1 MASSNNEQL
10 ISICCDG
17 SRGFRPWHKA
27 EAQHLAL
34 AYQEQRLPHALILV
48 GPQYVEKTH
57 FAREFAQF
65 LLCASPL
72 NGVACGQCKSC
83 QLCIAG
89 THPDWLNVQPEEPRK
104 VLRVDTIRQVQTRL
118 QQTAQQGGNKVC
130 VISPAEQMN
139 ENAANA
145 LLKILEEPPANT
157 YFLLVAHHASK
168 ILPTIISRCQRL
180 SFAMPAQDEII
191 NWLRADFAPADIQQA
206 LEKGRGFPGRV
217 YQLLNGGIDTQLDE
231 KLLASF
237 FNGRES
243 AQNVAKSIDSSQLPD
258 FLDSFLRLISVGVK
272 SSQDGAKAAAN
283 NGIVSQ
289 LPIANLPASELHQI
303 YDCVAA
309 AKVALAQNANPRL
322 LLESLLLQCFAIYS
336 KFNS

>member
-1 MASSNNEQL
+1 MASNNNEQL
-10 ISICCDG
+10 SAICCDG
-17 SRGFRPWHKA
+17 PRGFRPWHKA
-27 EAQHLAL
+27 EAAHLVL

-65 LLCASPL
+65 LLCLSPL
-72 NGVACGQCKSC
+72 NGVACSQCKSC

-89 THPDWLNVQPEEPRK
+89 THPDWINVEPEEPRK
-104 VLRVDTIRQVQTRL
+104 VLRVDTIRQVQARL

-180 SFAMPAQDEII
+180 SFAIPAQQDIVD
-191 NWLRADFAPADIQQA
+191 WLSDDFTKDAIQQA

-217 YQLLNGGIDTQLDE
+217 YQLLNGGIDTQMDESLLDA
-231 KLLASF
+231 LFSGRQTAQDLAK
-237 FNGRES
+237 N
-243 AQNVAKSIDSSQLPD
+243 IDSSQLPE
-258 FLDSFLRLISVGVK
+258 FLDGFLRLTSRSVK
-272 SSQDGAKAAAN
+272 NSQGDAAAAEN
-283 NGIVSQ
+283 KSVLSQ
-289 LPIANLPASELHQI
+289 LPACELHQI
-303 YDCVAA
+303 YDRVAA
-309 AKVALAQNANPRL
+309 AKVGLAQNANSRL
-322 LLESLLLQCFAIYS
+322 LLESLLLQCLTIYS
-336 KFNS
+336 SHL

>member
-10 ISICCDG
+10 ISICCTD

-27 EAQHLAL
+27 EAEHLAL

-65 LLCASPL
+65 LLCASPI
-72 NGVACGQCKSC
+72 NGVACAQCKSC

-89 THPDWLNVQPEEPRK
+89 THPDWLNVEPEEPRK
-104 VLRVDTIRQVQTRL
+104 VLRVDTIRQVQARL

-145 LLKILEEPPANT
+145 LLKILEEPPVNT
-157 YFLLVAHHASK
+157 YFLLVVHHASK

-180 SFAMPAQDEII
+180 SFAIPAQQDIV
-191 NWLRADFAPADIQQA
+191 NWLNDDFASTDIQQA
-206 LEKGRGFPGRV
+206 IEKGRGFPGRV
-217 YQLLNGGIDTQLDE
+217 YQLLNESIDAQQDE
-231 KLLASF
+231 VLLSSF
-237 FNGRES
+237 FSGRES
-243 AQNVAKSIDSSQLPD
+243 AQNVAKGIDSSQLPD
-258 FLDSFLRLISVGVK
+258 FLDSFLRLISCSVK
-272 SSQDGAKAAAN
+272 SSQDDTVPAAN
-283 NGIVSQ
+283 KGILSQ
-289 LPIANLPASELHQI
+289 LPASELHQI
-303 YDCVAA
+303 YNCVAA

-322 LLESLLLQCFAIYS
+322 LLESLLLQCFAIAN

>member
-1 MASSNNEQL
+1 MNSNEQFK
-10 ISICCDG
+10 SICTEA
-17 SRGFRPWHKA
+17 SRAFRPWHKA
-27 EAQHLAL
+27 EAEHLSL
-34 AYQEQRLPHALILV
+34 AYQEQRLPHALIFV

-65 LLCASPL
+65 LLCTSPVD
-72 NGVACGQCKSC
+72 GVACSKCKSC
-83 QLCIAG
+83 QLCMAG
-89 THPDWLNVQPEEPRK
+89 SHPDWLNIEPEEPRK
-104 VLRVDTIRQVQTRL
+104 VLRVDTIRQVQARL

-157 YFLLVAHHASK
+157 YFLLVAHHASE

-180 SFAMPAQDEII
+180 SFAIPPRQEII
-191 NWLRADFAPADIQQA
+191 NWLSDDFANDKIQQA

-217 YQLLNGGIDTQLDE
+217 YELLNGGIDAQSDE
-231 KLLASF
+231 SLLASF
-237 FNGRES
+237 FAGQET
-243 AQNVAKSIDSSQLPD
+243 AQSVAKNIDSAQLPD
-258 FLDSFLRLISVGVK
+258 FLDSFLRLISHSLK
-272 SSQDGAKAAAN
+272 SGQDGTVAAAN
-283 NGIVSQ
+283 NSVLSQ
-289 LPIANLPASELHQI
+289 LSACELHQI

>member
-1 MASSNNEQL
+1 QA
-10 ISICCDG
+10 
-17 SRGFRPWHKA
+17 
-27 EAQHLAL
+27 
-34 AYQEQRLPHALILV
+34 
-48 GPQYVEKTH
+48 
-57 FAREFAQF
+57 
-65 LLCASPL
+65 
-72 NGVACGQCKSC
+72 
-83 QLCIAG
+83 
-89 THPDWLNVQPEEPRK
+89 
-104 VLRVDTIRQVQTRL
+104 RL

-180 SFAMPAQDEII
+180 SFAIPPRQEII
-191 NWLRADFAPADIQQA
+191 NWLSEDFANDKIQQA

-217 YQLLNGGIDTQLDE
+217 YELLNGGIDAQSDE
-231 KLLASF
+231 SLLVSF
-237 FNGRES
+237 FAGQETAQSVVKNVDS
-243 AQNVAKSIDSSQLPD
+243 AQLPD
-258 FLDSFLRLISVGVK
+258 FLDSFLRLISHSLK
-272 SSQDGAKAAAN
+272 SGQDAPVAAAN
-283 NGIVSQ
+283 NRVLSQ
-289 LPIANLPASELHQI
+289 LSACELHQI

>member
-1 MASSNNEQL
+1 MASNNNEQL
-10 ISICCDG
+10 NAICCDG
-17 SRGFRPWHKA
+17 PRGFRPWHKA
-27 EAQHLAL
+27 EAAHLAL

-65 LLCASPL
+65 LLCLSPL
-72 NGVACGQCKSC
+72 NGIACSQCKSC

-89 THPDWLNVQPEEPRK
+89 THPDWINVEPEEPRK
-104 VLRVDTIRQVQTRL
+104 VLRVDTIRQVQARL

-180 SFAMPAQDEII
+180 SFAIPAQQDII
-191 NWLRADFAPADIQQA
+191 DWLGDDFTKDAIQQA

-217 YQLLNGGIDTQLDE
+217 YQLLNGGIDTQMDESLLDA
-231 KLLASF
+231 LFSGRQTAQDLAK
-237 FNGRES
+237 N
-243 AQNVAKSIDSSQLPD
+243 IDASQLPE
-258 FLDSFLRLISVGVK
+258 FLDGFLRLASRSVKNSQGDSVSAVN
-272 SSQDGAKAAAN
+272 SS
-283 NGIVSQ
+283 ILSQ
-289 LPIANLPASELHQI
+289 LPACELHQI
-303 YDCVAA
+303 YDRVAA
-309 AKVALAQNANPRL
+309 AKVGLAQNANPRL
-322 LLESLLLQCFAIYS
+322 LLESLLLQCLAIYS
-336 KFNS
+336 SHL

>member
-1 MASSNNEQL
+1 MASNNNEQL
-10 ISICCDG
+10 NAICCDG
-17 SRGFRPWHKA
+17 PRGFRPWHKA
-27 EAQHLAL
+27 EAAHLVL

-65 LLCASPL
+65 LLCLSPL
-72 NGVACGQCKSC
+72 NGVACSQCKSC

-89 THPDWLNVQPEEPRK
+89 THPDWINVEPEEPRK
-104 VLRVDTIRQVQTRL
+104 VLRVDTIRQVQARL

-180 SFAMPAQDEII
+180 SFAIPAQQDIVD
-191 NWLRADFAPADIQQA
+191 WLSDDFTKDAIQQA

-217 YQLLNGGIDTQLDE
+217 YQLLNGGIDTQMDESLLDA
-231 KLLASF
+231 LFSGRQTAQDLAK
-237 FNGRES
+237 N
-243 AQNVAKSIDSSQLPD
+243 IDSSQLPE
-258 FLDSFLRLISVGVK
+258 FLDGFLRLTSRSVK
-272 SSQDGAKAAAN
+272 NSQGDAAAADN
-283 NGIVSQ
+283 TAENKSVLSQ
-289 LPIANLPASELHQI
+289 LPACELHQI
-303 YDCVAA
+303 YDRVAA
-309 AKVALAQNANPRL
+309 AKVGLAQNANPRL
-322 LLESLLLQCFAIYS
+322 LLESLLLQCLTIYS
-336 KFNS
+336 SHL